1 MQGSRKHE
9 LGGKQA
15 SKHHSGEVGQACY
28 APQTPLEG
36 AELPIMRGAFVIIIT
51 GSSSLSSAPY
61 VDPPTSLTTA
71 SASYGPGFVSVFL
84 LAIMVMVA
92 SYATSR
98 MRYAEYTQLGLINTK
113 PTHPMLPLRTK

>member
-1 MQGSRKHE
+1 
-9 LGGKQA
+9 
-15 SKHHSGEVGQACY
+15 
-28 APQTPLEG
+28 
-36 AELPIMRGAFVIIIT
+36 MRGAFVIIIT

-113 PTHPMLPLRTK
+113 PTQQGPMLPLRKKKAKMGHCDCQANFPNHQ

>member
-1 MQGSRKHE
+1 MLCTTNPPRRCRAAH
-9 LGGKQA
+9 
-15 SKHHSGEVGQACY
+15 Y
-28 APQTPLEG
+28 AG
-36 AELPIMRGAFVIIIT
+36 RICHNYYGVIIIKQ
-51 GSSSLSSAPY
+51 PY

-113 PTHPMLPLRTK
+113 PTQQGPMLPLRTK